1 MKKPLLV
8 VITSMLF
15 CVSSFAQQNPNPLAF
30 VTVETV
36 DSSTTKET
44 LYLNGVE
51 WVGKHFA
58 SASKVIQ
65 IADKDAGLLLV
76 KGSFNYQAPGNIL
89 SGVDTRLISF
99 MLKLSFKDG
108 RYKIEMSDFRD
119 EALGLITD
127 ADYQDEPT
135 LKKTMQK
142 QWKAAQQ
149 QTQSNMVAV
158 HKSIKEFMEQNI
170 NW

>member
-1 MKKPLLV
+1 MKKTLLLISV
-8 VITSMLF
+8 TLIY
-15 CVSSFAQQNPNPLAF
+15 VSSFAQQSPRPLSF

-36 DSSTTKET
+36 DSATKKET

-119 EALGLITD
+119 DALGLITD
-127 ADYQDEPT
+127 ADYQDEPS
-135 LKKTMQK
+135 LKKNMQK